1 MSVTKPLIFT
11 NVGIGDANGTNI
23 TYYPLHV
30 SESATVTVTPT
41 FDTVENGLQLSAF
54 YDLEV
59 SVISFNANIFS
70 DTRVYTNTTATPK
83 LATLYLSGATGAQ
96 NLNIGSTYLNA
107 TRVYDGNRTGIQV
120 TATKRAVS
128 DDTLVS
134 PS

>member
-11 NVGIGDANGTNI
+11 NVGIGDANGSNI

-41 FDTVENGLQLSAF
+41 FDTIDDGQQLSSF

-83 LATLYLSGATGAQ
+83 LATIFLSGATGAQ
-96 NLNIGSTYLNA
+96 NLNIGSTYVSAN
-107 TRVYDGNRTGIQV
+107 RVYDGNRTGIQLS
-120 TATKRAVS
+120 AKKRAVS
-128 DDTLVS
+128 DDLLAF

>member
-11 NVGIGDANGTNI
+11 NVGIGDANGASV

-41 FDTVENGLQLSAF
+41 FDTIDDGQQLSAF
-54 YDLEV
+54 FDLEV
-59 SVISFNANIFS
+59 SIISFNANLFS
-70 DTRVYTNTTATPK
+70 DARVYTNTTATPTK
-83 LATLYLSGATGAQ
+83 ATLFLQGATGAQ
-96 NLNIGSTYLNA
+96 SLNIGATYLNA

-128 DDTLVS
+128 DATLVN